1 MTTGRRSLG
10 SLQET
15 DRENF
20 IAIKL
25 QIHDIGLYSYTCTLS
40 MTFDFHPSAATA
52 TVKSATP
59 LTGKRRAENFQ
70 IGERNQASAEM
81 TRSATDR
88 EKIRDVSHI
97 MIVES
102 GEGREGEGRDGNL

>member
-52 TVKSATP
+52 LSMTFDFHPSAATALSMTFDFHPSAATALSMTFDFHPSAAATVKAATP
-59 LTGKRRAENFQ
+59 L
-70 IGERNQASAEM
+70 
-81 TRSATDR
+81 
-88 EKIRDVSHI
+88 
-97 MIVES
+97 
-102 GEGREGEGRDGNL
+102 